1 MLFDEQFIQGTTMY
15 GHCQPYRGAMVDAD
29 HLINLSHS
37 FKLIASSDRRTLKK
51 FQEKPQKGF
60 SEYGEVR
67 VPK

>member
-1 MLFDEQFIQGTTMY
+1 MY
-15 GHCQPYRGAMVDAD
+15 GHCRPYRGAMVDAD

-51 FQEKPQKGF
+51 FQERPQKGF
-60 SEYGEVR
+60 GEYGEVT